1 MTEILLNI
9 LREYQEKN
17 GYLSEEV
24 LKEIS
29 SKHNI
34 PISRLYGIAT
44 FHTQLH
50 TKPVGKYIIELCGS
64 PSCSLN
70 HAKEIEEF
78 LEKELNVEIGK
89 TTEDKMFTLMKTSC
103 IGCCNEPPAMLVNGK
118 PYTRLTIGRLKCI
131 LEKLK
136 NANP

>member
-29 SKHNI
+29 TKHNI

-44 FHTQLH
+44 FHTQLYI
-50 TKPVGKYIIELCGS
+50 KPKGKYIIELCGS

-78 LEKELNVEIGK
+78 LETYLNIGIGD
-89 TTEDKMFTLMKTSC
+89 TTEDKLFTLMKTSC

-118 PYTRLTIGRLKCI
+118 SYTRLTIERVKCI